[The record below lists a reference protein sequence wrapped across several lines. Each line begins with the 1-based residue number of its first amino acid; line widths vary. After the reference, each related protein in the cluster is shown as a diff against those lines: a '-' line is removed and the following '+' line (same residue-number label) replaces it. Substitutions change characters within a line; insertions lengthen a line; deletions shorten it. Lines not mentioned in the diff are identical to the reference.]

1 MNARESGGRDRR
13 AYELVRRAYE
23 ERRLVEAIGRRS
35 GVREGDLPDL
45 MQRVVLIMFA
55 KYWQVESGCERGYLA
70 QVARR
75 EARHLCRT
83 YQRRAETLGETCAE
97 FAAAMQPDECVAS
110 KRLVERLLTLMDN
123 VPERVREVW
132 VSHVV
137 DGESCQDVA
146 DATGVPLGTVKSR
159 LRRGWQSVTDDVVGE
174 LSPHRCDGVAVVAG
188 SRRSDEQ
195 KFQSSIQDSTSG
207 HNPALETLSPE
218 ALE

>member
-1 MNARESGGRDRR
+1 MNARESGACDRR
-13 AYELVRRAYE
+13 AFELVRRAYE
-23 ERRLVEAIGRRS
+23 ERRLVDSIGRRL
-35 GVREGDLPDL
+35 GVSEGDLPDL

-55 KYWQVESGCERGYLA
+55 KHWQVESGCERGYLA
-70 QVARR
+70 QVTRH

-83 YQRRAETLGETCAE
+83 YQRRAETFGETCDVL
-97 FAAAMQPDECVAS
+97 AAAAQPDDCVAT

-123 VPERVREVW
+123 VPAPVREVW

-174 LSPHRCDGVAVVAG
+174 LSLNRRDEVAVVVG
-188 SRRSDEQ
+188 SRRTGEQ
-195 KFQSSIQDSTSG
+195 KVQSSIQDSTSG
-207 HNPALETLSPE
+207 HNPALEALSPE